1 MPAIDPDRWRTLQ
14 PLLDHALELPESERP
29 SWLAT
34 LRERD
39 PSLADDVAALLAGED
54 DADRGRFLAD
64 PPIPSLAGMR
74 LGAWVLEQPL
84 GQGGMGSVWLARR
97 ADGRFEGR
105 AAVKLMNLALLSPSG
120 QERFRREGSVLARL
134 THPGI
139 ARLLDAGVAS
149 SGQPYLVLE
158 YVDGRAHRRLR
169 HRARARPRGAHRARA
184 AGARRGRPRAREPH
198 RPPRHQ
204 AVEHPRHRRRHGE
217 AARLRHREAARGR
230 AGRRAHGDSPADGSA
245 LTPEF
250 AAPEQVRGE
259 PVTTATDVYAVGV
272 LLYLLL
278 SGRHPT
284 RAASARAG
292 RRRARRARDGAGA
305 ARARRSRHRRRA
317 RAAQGCRRS
326 ATRPPPRSPTT
337 CGGGCATSR

>member
-29 SWLAT
+29 TWLAT

-39 PSLADDVAALLAGED
+39 PSLADDVDALLAQED

-74 LGAWVLEQPL
+74 LGPWVLEQPL

-97 ADGRFEGR
+97 GDGRFEGR

-149 SGQPYLVLE
+149 SGHRTSCSSTWTASASTTSPRAHALGREARIGLVLQ
-158 YVDGRAHRRLR
+158 VLDAVSHAHASLVV
-169 HRARARPRGAHRARA
+169 HRDIKPSNIL
-184 AGARRGRPRAREPH
+184 
-198 RPPRHQ
+198 
-204 AVEHPRHRRRHGE
+204 VT
-217 AARLRHREAARGR
+217 
-230 AGRRAHGDSPADGSA
+230 ADG
-245 LTPEF
+245 T
-250 AAPEQVRGE
+250 VK
-259 PVTTATDVYAVGV
+259 
-272 LLYLLL
+272 LLDFG
-278 SGRHPT
+278 S
-284 RAASARAG
+284 
-292 RRRARRARDGAGA
+292 
-305 ARARRSRHRRRA
+305 RS
-317 RAAQGCRRS
+317 
-326 ATRPPPRSPTT
+326 
-337 CGGGCATSR
+337 